1 MSDMTGRNWEVKHKL
16 LDCAVEYK
24 RLHNLYLDADF
35 EDRLSDALFYKG
47 KAEHFKSLVDRGIE
61 FEPQFQG
68 EHMYESELEESDD
81 RTCVD
86 CGDKTN
92 IYICFIHDDE
102 YYCPCCCPDGYGGL
116 Q

>member
-1 MSDMTGRNWEVKHKL
+1 
-16 LDCAVEYK
+16 
-24 RLHNLYLDADF
+24 
-35 EDRLSDALFYKG
+35 
-47 KAEHFKSLVDRGIE
+47 
-61 FEPQFQG
+61 
-68 EHMYESELEESDD
+68 MYESELEESDD

-116 Q
+116 